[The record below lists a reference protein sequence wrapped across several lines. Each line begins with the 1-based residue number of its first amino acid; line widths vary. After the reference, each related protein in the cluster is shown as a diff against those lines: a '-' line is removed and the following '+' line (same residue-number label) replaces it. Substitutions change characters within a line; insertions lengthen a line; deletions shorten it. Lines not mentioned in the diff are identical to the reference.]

1 MSVSLPPFQ
10 AVLDAHRDDV
20 WRLLVAS
27 VGPDRADDCFQETVI
42 SALRAYPNL
51 KHADNLRGWLLT
63 IANHKALDEHRAA
76 ARRPLPVETLPD
88 VPAPPASA
96 PVDGGSDRVYE
107 LVRELPP
114 KQRGALVLR
123 YVLDLPHA
131 EIGRVLDCSTESA
144 RRNLHDGLARLRA
157 RAEEGLIASG

>member
-1 MSVSLPPFQ
+1 M
-10 AVLDAHRDDV
+10 LDAHRDDV

-42 SALRAYPNL
+42 SALRAYPKL
-51 KHADNLRGWLLT
+51 EHADNLRGWLLT
-63 IANHKALDEHRAA
+63 IANRKALDEHRAA
-76 ARRPLPVETLPD
+76 ARRPQPVETLPE
-88 VPAPPASA
+88 VPVPPAPVSS
-96 PVDGGSDRVYE
+96 GSDRVYE
-107 LVRELPP
+107 LVSDLPP

-144 RRNLHDGLARLRA
+144 RRNLHDGLAKLRA

>member
-42 SALRAYPNL
+42 SALRAYPKL

-76 ARRPLPVETLPD
+76 ARRPQPVETLPEIP
-88 VPAPPASA
+88 VPPAPVSS
-96 PVDGGSDRVYE
+96 GSDRVYE
-107 LVRELPP
+107 LVRGLPP

-144 RRNLHDGLARLRA
+144 RRNLHDGLAKLRA